1 MNKTYTLLAIAGLLT
16 LAVIAVAFG
25 LGPDILTTHHSSGLL
40 IAEGAAAVS
49 AQDFKALTDKLAE
62 VTTKFN
68 QKSDELSKKA
78 EEALAEVKNKGELLT
93 ATKSDVDKLL
103 IEQTSLKG
111 ALNEAQARLTAA
123 EQEIVRRPGDKT
135 SAHKTIGA
143 QLVADQKTKDFA
155 AQGSS
160 ARGKHRF
167 SVNAAITS
175 VDYPVGDNPGIV
187 QPQILPGI
195 QVAPKQR
202 LFVRDLIPVGQ
213 TQSPAIFWVQQTGF
227 TNAARVVSEGTKKP
241 ESTIAYDSKMT
252 PVSTIA
258 HIFKASKQILADFK
272 QLQSDV
278 DREMRYGLKYV
289 EEEEILFGDGTGVH
303 LHGII
308 PQAEAF
314 APAFTVPHHNRI
326 DDIRLAMLQA
336 QLARLPA
343 TGIVMHFMDWAATEL
358 TKDENGQYVFA
369 NPLRL
374 AGSTLWGLPVV
385 PTEIADFEGNFLTGA
400 FAGGAQ
406 LYDREEM
413 GVEIATEN
421 NDDFEKNML
430 TMRCE
435 ERVALAVFRPEAFIY
450 GGFTSAT

>member
-1 MNKTYTLLAIAGLLT
+1 MSRKITFLAFAGLF
-16 LAVIAVAFG
+16 AVAAIAVAFG
-25 LGPDILTTHHSSGLL
+25 FGGDLFEHHSSGLM
-40 IAEGAAAVS
+40 IAEGAVAVS
-49 AQDFKALTDKLAE
+49 AQDFKALTDKLKE
-62 VTTKFN
+62 VTDKFN

-78 EEALAEVKNKGELLT
+78 EDAMTEVKNKGELLT
-93 ATKSDVDKLL
+93 ATKAEVDKLL
-103 IEQTSLKG
+103 VEQTALKG

-123 EQEIVRRPGDKT
+123 EQEIVRTPGRDKA

-143 QLVADQKTKDFA
+143 QMIADEKLKEFA

-175 VDYPVGDNPGIV
+175 VDFPAGDPGVV
-187 QPQILPGI
+187 QPQVLPGI

-202 LFVRDLIPVGQ
+202 LFVRDLIPIGQ

-227 TNAARVVSEGTKKP
+227 TNAASVVSENTKKP
-241 ESTIAYDSKMT
+241 ESTINYEGKMT

-272 QLQSDV
+272 QLRSDV

-314 APAFTVPHHNRI
+314 NPAFTVAHHNRI

-358 TKDENGQYVFA
+358 TKDENGQYIFA

-406 LYDREEM
+406 IYDREEM
-413 GVEIATEN
+413 NVEIATEN
-421 NDDFEKNML
+421 NDDFERNML

-450 GGFTSAT
+450 GPFTSAT